1 MNRTQI
7 LKDIDNQRYLSVKDA
22 TVYFQMGRGL
32 LYKTA
37 EQARAKRK
45 VGRRV
50 LIDKQMLDAYL
61 EELAEKEKTL

>member
-7 LKDIDNQRYLSVKDA
+7 LRDIDNQRYLSVQDA

-37 EQARAKRK
+37 EMARAKRK

-50 LIDKQMLDAYL
+50 LIDKQTLDAYL
-61 EELAEKEKTL
+61 DAQAERGEE